1 VIRFRGSLRAPL
13 LALGLLALVGVVAIP
28 ALAASP
34 SPKAGASASE
44 HPGKGPKASR
54 EPEVIVTLKGVVAST
69 KDADGET
76 SYTLTVDGKTVKLDA
91 GPPWFFGDKHPLAPF
106 VGKTVTISGEQSG
119 DEVDV
124 ETVDGSAIRA
134 PGKPPWAGGW
144 KAVGSSHPGWS
155 QDKADRWQ
163 QKHNGASGA
172 AGATDC
178 WPPGHCKNQGVAAPE
193 ASGRPEGP

>member
-1 VIRFRGSLRAPL
+1 VIRLRGSLRAPL
-13 LALGLLALVGVVAIP
+13 LALGLLALVGAIAIP

-54 EPEVIVTLKGVVAST
+54 EPEVTVTLKGVVASA
-69 KDADGET
+69 KDAEGET

-106 VGKTVTISGEQSG
+106 VGKNVTITGEQSG

-124 ETVDGSAIRA
+124 ETVDGTAIRG

-163 QKHNGASGA
+163 QKRNAASGA

-178 WPPGHCKNQGVAAPE
+178 WPPGHCKNRGVAAPE